1 MTDKDKN
8 RTITITLRDFQEI
21 STSEAAKL
29 CAILDDPKLP
39 VFSALLLAKITA
51 ELFTNEEL
59 IIDEEGE

>member
-1 MTDKDKN
+1 MTDNDKN
-8 RTITITLRDFQEI
+8 RTITITLRDFQEV

-29 CAILDDPKLP
+29 CAILDDPRLP

-59 IIDEEGE
+59 IIDKEDE

>member
-1 MTDKDKN
+1 MTGKDKN
-8 RTITITLRDFQEI
+8 RTITISFSEFQEI
-21 STSEAAKL
+21 STDVAAKL

-39 VFSALLLAKITA
+39 VFSALLLAKITT

>member
-1 MTDKDKN
+1 MADKDKN
-8 RTITITLRDFQEI
+8 CTITISLREFQEV

-29 CAILDDPKLP
+29 CAILDDKRLP
-39 VFSALLLAKITA
+39 VFSALLLAKISA